1 MPKRLQSAY
10 AFLATILPFS
20 TSRSRTRSMS
30 KRSRRPWKPSARF
43 SKSMN
48 TARERSP
55 SGINPLG
62 KDGRRLKREGAR
74 VDLIILLRAG
84 YRGKHLQSNW
94 LIHDDVAKL
103 HLQ

>member
-1 MPKRLQSAY
+1 
-10 AFLATILPFS
+10 
-20 TSRSRTRSMS
+20 MS
-30 KRSRRPWKPSARF
+30 KRSRRPWKPSAKF
-43 SKSMN
+43 SKSMH

-103 HLQ
+103 HLQEQGRRLPRLGRAPPFDAEGEARGGID